1 MDGRRLPTPND
12 ATLSMKDHLLKL
24 ERSLERLF
32 GGRPPTEPIEIRRA
46 IVEALL
52 ADVRPVGGGRR
63 TLPYTKVTVSVLAAT
78 ATDKRVLTEALTGVD
93 GAEGDL
99 RRELD
104 RRGAALPQGF
114 AFAVRFARVPGRTWN
129 PGARFHVSVSSSEG
143 DAAGLEA
150 PVAPKPEP
158 MSRALIRIVV
168 GHASVASAT
177 IEAGRLT
184 IGRQA
189 SVADTEGRIV
199 RRNDLAFVGD
209 DEASRS
215 VSRAHGYVAWD
226 PASRAHRIFDEG
238 SVHGTQVAR
247 EGRLIRVPP
256 GRDGLKLRSGDEI
269 HAGRAV
275 LRYEPRKR

>member
-1 MDGRRLPTPND
+1 M
-12 ATLSMKDHLLKL
+12 
-24 ERSLERLF
+24 
-32 GGRPPTEPIEIRRA
+32 
-46 IVEALL
+46 
-52 ADVRPVGGGRR
+52 
-63 TLPYTKVTVSVLAAT
+63 
-78 ATDKRVLTEALTGVD
+78 LTEALTGVD

-104 RRGAALPQGF
+104 WRGAALPQGF
-114 AFAVRFARVPGRTWN
+114 AFAVRFARVPGRTWI
-129 PGARFHVSVSSSEG
+129 PGARFHVSSSSEG

-150 PVAPKPEP
+150 PLAPKPEP

-209 DEASRS
+209 DEASRL

-226 PASRAHRIFDEG
+226 SGVQGASN
-238 SVHGTQVAR
+238 
-247 EGRLIRVPP
+247 
-256 GRDGLKLRSGDEI
+256 LR
-269 HAGRAV
+269 
-275 LRYEPRKR
+275 